1 MGISPKQ
8 YHAEVGHGQQKL
20 SIAESEPLAAAD
32 RRVLILETIRGVASQ
47 LGLEA
52 IAAPKPFLDGAGNGH
67 HLHLS
72 IYSREEREPVLFDP
86 SGALSESG
94 SGFVAGLLKHLPAI
108 MAFTTPSPNSY

>member
-47 LGLEA
+47 
-52 IAAPKPFLDGAGNGH
+52 
-67 HLHLS
+67 
-72 IYSREEREPVLFDP
+72 
-86 SGALSESG
+86 
-94 SGFVAGLLKHLPAI
+94 
-108 MAFTTPSPNSY
+108 